1 MDLTG
6 PTGAALVQPG
16 VAAQVADA
24 LFANGDADNMIPS
37 FMQALG
43 IDFTPEN
50 LAAAESG
57 AFGPQ
62 AQGFVAQVRAGAD
75 AAAGPIAAGLVA
87 GPDSPL
93 AGLLPLQFQPQFL
106 AFPNAVE
113 SGRTDDDEFTY
124 SIKGSYEIN
133 DNFNAYAGFSTGF
146 KASSFNLT
154 RDSRPFLEDA
164 VALEAAGLL
173 PNNFTPSTGRNFG
186 TRFAG
191 PEEIEL
197 IEIGLKAKFDWGAFN
212 IALFDQTVDNFQ
224 ATIFQGTGFVLANAG
239 QQSTQGIE
247 LDSTFTPI
255 EGLTLGVAGIWQD
268 PVYDEF
274 LGGPVVNGGERD
286 AADGV
291 IDGAGNL
298 TGDQPAGINE
308 LAFSL
313 SAQYDYQFSDSV
325 AAFIRG
331 DFQFEDEVRIVENVP
346 AEVTRE
352 TKTFNG
358 AIGVSFDDSL
368 AIRFWGRNLFDDETF
383 TSAFPG
389 VVQAGSFNAY
399 PNQPRT
405 YGVSVRKNF

>member
-1 MDLTG
+1 M
-6 PTGAALVQPG
+6 
-16 VAAQVADA
+16 
-24 LFANGDADNMIPS
+24 
-37 FMQALG
+37 
-43 IDFTPEN
+43 
-50 LAAAESG
+50 
-57 AFGPQ
+57 
-62 AQGFVAQVRAGAD
+62 
-75 AAAGPIAAGLVA
+75 
-87 GPDSPL
+87 
-93 AGLLPLQFQPQFL
+93 
-106 AFPNAVE
+106 
-113 SGRTDDDEFTY
+113 
-124 SIKGSYEIN
+124 
-133 DNFNAYAGFSTGF
+133 
-146 KASSFNLT
+146 
-154 RDSRPFLEDA
+154 
-164 VALEAAGLL
+164 ALEAAGLL

-274 LGGPVVNGGERD
+274 LGGPVVTGGARD
-286 AADGV
+286 QADGV
-291 IDGAGNL
+291 TDGAGDL

-331 DFQFEDEVRIVENVP
+331 DFQFEDEVRVVENVP

-405 YGVSVRKNF
+405 YGVSVRKSF